1 LAKAGTPL
9 DVEVLGERITAQV
22 AELPLVDPK
31 GLKIRA

>member
-1 LAKAGTPL
+1 VLE
-9 DVEVLGERITAQV
+9 VEILGERFKAQV